1 MAVEEVVA
9 VVEVVVVPVGSR
21 LVAMAFGAGRVPS
34 RAAPRG
40 VESRF
45 LALALPTSAQR
56 RRRA

>member
-21 LVAMAFGAGRVPS
+21 LEERVCGAGRVPS

-45 LALALPTSAQR
+45 WL
-56 RRRA
+56 

>member
-9 VVEVVVVPVGSR
+9 VVEVVAVPVGSR

-45 LALALPTSAQR
+45 WL
-56 RRRA
+56 